1 MQRNRTRAAATQR
14 RRVNARASGWIFGGY
29 AVLGAVASGLKAWQT
44 AADAEL
50 DRLAK
55 TNIIVWD
62 TITLFAALAALA
74 LGVREMVLAYFMRKE
89 YEEDLAAL
97 LQNQEA
103 IAETARQQNEATH
116 RQAEM
121 IRQQG
126 ETVQALLADRDSR
139 AAESQ
144 KNEEDRAAL
153 RQSQHLMAEMVQ
165 TFLANLGNQAIAPDE
180 KDAVI
185 ARQEERIRQLEAL
198 LERQGNGNGNGHNQN
213 DTASES

>member
-1 MQRNRTRAAATQR
+1 MQRNRTRVAAAHR

-103 IAETARQQNEATH
+103 LTEAVKQQTESANQQAETV
-116 RQAEM
+116 
-121 IRQQG
+121 RQQG
-126 ETVQALLADRDSR
+126 ETV
-139 AAESQ
+139 
-144 KNEEDRAAL
+144 
-153 RQSQHLMAEMVQ
+153 RQQGETVRQQQELVEVL
-165 TFLANLGNQAIAPDE
+165 LANLGNRATEPDE

-185 ARQEERIRQLEAL
+185 ARQEERIRQLE
-198 LERQGNGNGNGHNQN
+198 
-213 DTASES
+213 DC